1 MGTDNMGTDTPVRTP
16 TLSISPPPPPHTRSI
31 APLP

>member
-16 TLSISPPPPPHTRSI
+16 TLSISPPPHTPGI